1 MVAVAGHL
9 VLQVGIQAMV
19 VLLLGPLRLLLQ
31 VLGLGLTLIMA
42 VLVAMW
48 ERQVERVMATLEIDM
63 AVGLLGLL
71 SWVMPLNGSPS
82 EQYTVLVCKY
92 LPTKKVIFVV

>member
-42 VLVAMW
+42 VLVAML

-82 EQYTVLVCKY
+82 E
-92 LPTKKVIFVV
+92 